1 MENLKLLID
10 GRTVAGEGNIDVMNP
25 ATGQRLT
32 SAPSASRAQLDS
44 AVKAARVAFPDWRDS
59 GIEARREAL
68 MAVATMLEANSDLLG
83 GLLTQEQG
91 KPLAEAKREANV
103 AALFF
108 RAVARMEMPVRRQDS
123 AHRKVELRRRPLGVV
138 GAIVPWN
145 FPLVL
150 MALKLP
156 AALLAGNTVVL
167 KPAPTTPLATL
178 KLGELL
184 AEVLPRGVLN
194 VVSGSPELGA
204 WMTEHPDIDKLS
216 FTGSTETGKRVMA
229 GAAGT
234 LKRVTLELGGND
246 AAIVLEDADPRQ
258 IAPLVFAS
266 AFQNNGQTCIAIK
279 RLYIHER
286 VHDALCAELAT
297 LADKAVVGD
306 GLDPATQFGPLQ
318 NEMHYRK
325 VLDMLADGRRH
336 GRILAGGTVP
346 QRPGWFLRPTIV
358 TDIADGTQLVDEEQF
373 GPVLPVLRF
382 SSVDDAVARANRSC
396 YGLGASVW
404 SADAE
409 RAHAVAERLEA
420 GTVWI
425 NKHGDLA
432 PDVPFGGAKQSGL
445 GSELGQNALDEFTQ
459 LQVIN
464 AVA

>member
-1 MENLKLLID
+1 MENLRLLID
-10 GRTVAGEGNIDVMNP
+10 GRRVTGDGDIEISNP
-25 ATGQRLT
+25 ATGRRLT
-32 SAPSASRAQLDS
+32 LAPSASRAQLDS
-44 AVKAARVAFPDWRDS
+44 AVSAARNAFPEWRDLD
-59 GIEARREAL
+59 IERRREAL
-68 MAVATMLEANSDLLG
+68 VAVAAVLETNADLLSEI
-83 GLLTQEQG
+83 LTKEQG
-91 KPLAEAKREANV
+91 KPLVEAKREAIV

-108 RAVARMEMPVRRQDS
+108 RAAARLEIPVRQQDS
-123 AHRKVELRRRPLGVV
+123 AQRRVELRRRPLGVV

-229 GAAGT
+229 EAART

-258 IAPLVFAS
+258 IAPLLFAS

-279 RLYIHER
+279 RLYVHER
-286 VHDALCAELAT
+286 LHDALCTELAT

-306 GLDPATQFGPLQ
+306 GLDLATQFGPLQ
-318 NEMHYRK
+318 NETHYRK
-325 VLDMLADGRRH
+325 VLEMLEDGRRH
-336 GRILAGGTVP
+336 GRILAGGVVP
-346 QRPGWFLRPTIV
+346 DRPGWFLRPTIV
-358 TDIADGTQLVDEEQF
+358 TDIADGTRLVDEEQF

-404 SADAE
+404 SANAE

-432 PDVPFGGAKQSGL
+432 PDVPFGGAKQSGI
-445 GSELGQNALDEFTQ
+445 GSELGLNALDEFTQ

-464 AVA
+464 AVV